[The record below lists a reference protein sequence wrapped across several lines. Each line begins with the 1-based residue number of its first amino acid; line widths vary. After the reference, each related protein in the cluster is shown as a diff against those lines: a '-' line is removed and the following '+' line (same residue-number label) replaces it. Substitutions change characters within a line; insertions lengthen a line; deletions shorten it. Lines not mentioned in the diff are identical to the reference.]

1 MAAVGG
7 HNQFTSGAA
16 QTVVTGNMIE
26 LTINGK
32 RIGKAQA
39 ASSRIDYGTQG
50 IYELGSIYP
59 AEHVYLKYEGT
70 LTLEHVALIGGSFA
84 KSHFAP
90 LGDDV
95 LATGTVD
102 VVIKNKD
109 NSNEVICAY
118 IGCTAQNYSLE
129 TRANTTLSETMNMT
143 YLRASLVD
151 K

>member
-7 HNQFTSGAA
+7 HNQWTSGAA
-16 QTVVTGNMIE
+16 QT
-26 LTINGK
+26 
-32 RIGKAQA
+32 
-39 ASSRIDYGTQG
+39 
-50 IYELGSIYP
+50 
-59 AEHVYLKYEGT
+59 
-70 LTLEHVALIGGSFA
+70 
-84 KSHFAP
+84 
-90 LGDDV
+90 
-95 LATGTVD
+95 